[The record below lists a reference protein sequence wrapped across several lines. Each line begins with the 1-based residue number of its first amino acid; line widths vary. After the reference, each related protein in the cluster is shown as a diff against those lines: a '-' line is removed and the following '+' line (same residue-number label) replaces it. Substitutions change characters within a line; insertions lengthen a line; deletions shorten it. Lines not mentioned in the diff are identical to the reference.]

1 MADQQEIDG
10 IDPKKC
16 KVPQKR
22 SYTMVMDMGK
32 HSALK
37 KAMKELE
44 AMQKQHPAVAG
55 LTLAIAIVARNAAE
69 AQMDMSRQV
78 LMLAAQNRLPIER
91 HALGL
96 AFEDDGLW
104 IEATGE
110 STATE
115 QAHG

>member
-1 MADQQEIDG
+1 MTDQQEIEG
-10 IDPKKC
+10 IESMKC
-16 KVPQKR
+16 KVPPKR
-22 SYTMVMDMGK
+22 SHTMVMDMGK
-32 HSALK
+32 HAALK
-37 KAMKELE
+37 DAMKELE
-44 AMQKQHPAVAG
+44 AMQKQHPGVAG
-55 LTLAIAIVARNAAE
+55 LTLAIAVVARRAAE
-69 AQMDMSRQV
+69 AQMNMSRQV
-78 LMLAAQNRLPIER
+78 LIFAAQNRLPIER

>member
-1 MADQQEIDG
+1 MTDQQEIEG
-10 IDPKKC
+10 IEPMKC
-16 KVPQKR
+16 KVPPKR

-32 HSALK
+32 HAALK

-44 AMQKQHPAVAG
+44 AMQKQHPGVAG
-55 LTLAIAIVARNAAE
+55 LTLAIAVVARHAAE

-78 LMLAAQNRLPIER
+78 LIFAAQNRLPIER

-96 AFEDDGLW
+96 AFDDDGLW

-115 QAHG
+115 QSNG

>member
-1 MADQQEIDG
+1 MTKQKEIEGIQQMKCWV
-10 IDPKKC
+10 PHKKAC
-16 KVPQKR
+16 
-22 SYTMVMDMGK
+22 SILMDMGR

-37 KAMKELE
+37 AAQKELE
-44 AMQKQHPAVAG
+44 VMQQQHPAVAG
-55 LTLAIAIVARNAAE
+55 LTLAIAIVARQGAE